1 MSDNNPLDP
10 TRGKSS
16 NKKAPLGDPSAPPNP
31 STREAV
37 AQAGSKGG
45 ESGKGTPG
53 ASETSTRTTGAGM
66 SGGTSGSGSLGGTSP
81 GMAGSGTA
89 GASGAGSS
97 RPDSDQTQRA
107 REELNETGEKL
118 KSEARDTVQ
127 ELADTAR
134 ASAEAQAER
143 QQKAAAGEL
152 GNLAKALR
160 KTADEVEGQSYLP
173 LDRFARQAAEKLDDL
188 SESLR
193 GSDVRTVIRQLETYT
208 RDQPGVVLGGAI
220 ISGFLLARFIR
231 ASAERE
237 AESDNQYGRSNTS
250 SNTTSGARSTS
261 TTTTGTDTGLY
272 PGNNSAF
279 R

>member
-10 TRGKSS
+10 TRGNSS

-31 STREAV
+31 STRDAV

-45 ESGKGTPG
+45 ESGKGTSG
-53 ASETSTRTTGAGM
+53 ASETATRTTGAGK
-66 SGGTSGSGSLGGTSP
+66 SGGTPGSQGTMSDTP
-81 GMAGSGTA
+81 SGTA
-89 GASGAGSS
+89 RVSGAGSN
-97 RPDSDQTQRA
+97 RPDSDQTQGA
-107 REELNETGEKL
+107 REELSETGEKL
-118 KSEARDTVQ
+118 KSEARSTVQ

-193 GSDVRTVIRQLETYT
+193 GSDVRSVIHQLETYT

-220 ISGFLLARFIR
+220 ISGFLLARFMR
-231 ASAERE
+231 AST
-237 AESDNQYGRSNTS
+237 ESGNQYGRSNTS
-250 SNTTSGARSTS
+250 SGARSTS
-261 TTTTGTDTGLY
+261 TTTTGSDTGIY
-272 PGNNSAF
+272 PGSNSAYQ
-279 R
+279 